1 MDQKKRKLVVLII
14 LDGWGIAPP
23 SRSNA
28 ITLAK
33 TPNFDQYLQVYPL
46 FTLQA
51 SGGAVGLSWGEVGN
65 SEVGHLNLGAGK
77 IVLQNFP
84 KITQSIWDK
93 SFFSNPIFLKA
104 IEHVKKNN
112 SKLHFLGL
120 VSNAGIHAFNEH
132 LYALLELAR
141 DKKIKKVYVHA
152 ILDGRD
158 SPYNSGF
165 NFINQLEEVMASSK
179 IGEIA
184 TLSGRF
190 YAMDRDHYWE
200 RTEKAYLAMVQAE
213 GEKTSLKPSEF
224 IKASYKK
231 EIFDE
236 RMPPTVITKNG
247 KPIAKIEDGDAIVFF
262 NFRADRT
269 RQLTKAF
276 VLPGFEKFLRP
287 RLLQDLF
294 FVTFIE
300 YEKDLPVE
308 VAFSKE
314 KIDFPLARI
323 LSEKGLTQ
331 LHIAETEKYA
341 HVTFFFNGGKEEPFP
356 GEDDVL
362 IPSPRV
368 TTYAE
373 VPEMSASQVA
383 KRTVEAIASDK
394 YEFIVVNFAN
404 PDMVGH
410 TGDLEATCKAIEA
423 VDKCLG
429 KVVEAVLFKE
439 GVVLVTADHG
449 NAEELINL
457 QTGEIDKEHST
468 NPVPLIIIGIERI
481 EEMRMG
487 PKREKVPDLSL
498 ITPVGVLADVT
509 ATILKIMQIPQ
520 SQEMTGRPL
529 I

>member
-1 MDQKKRKLVVLII
+1 MNQEKRKPVVLII

-33 TPNFDQYLQVYPL
+33 TPNFDQYLQSYPL

-93 SFFSNPIFLKA
+93 SFFSNPVFLKA

-132 LYALLELAR
+132 LYALLELAQ

-165 NFINQLEEVMASSK
+165 NFINQLEEVMTSSK

-213 GEKTSLKPSEF
+213 GEKTSLKPSGF
-224 IKASYKK
+224 IKSSYKK
-231 EIFDE
+231 GIFDE

-247 KPIAKIEDGDAIVFF
+247 KPIAKIEDGDAVVFF
-262 NFRADRT
+262 NFRADRA

-294 FVTFIE
+294 FVTFTE

-308 VAFSKE
+308 VVFSKE
-314 KIDFPLARI
+314 EIDFPLARI

-331 LHIAETEKYA
+331 LHVAETEKYA

-356 GEDDVL
+356 GEDNVL

-373 VPEMSASQVA
+373 IPEMSAFQVA

-410 TGDLEATCKAIEA
+410 TGDLEATRKAIEA

-439 GVVLVTADHG
+439 GVALVTADHG

-468 NPVPLIIIGIERI
+468 NPVPFIIIGIEEMKI
-481 EEMRMG
+481 E
-487 PKREKVPDLSL
+487 PKREEIPDLSL

-520 SQEMTGRPL
+520 PQEMTGRPL